1 MLSTPS
7 RSAARRK
14 ETVPAPEPEPDLY
27 TVKEAAF
34 RLSTSTRQVWRLI
47 ADGDLETVRVGA
59 RAVRVPRVSLTGYI
73 ARQAER
79 ERDLRG

>member
-7 RSAARRK
+7 KARRK
-14 ETVPAPEPEPDLY
+14 EPIPAPEPDLY

-47 ADGDLETVRVGA
+47 ADGELETVRVGA

-73 ARQAER
+73 TRQAER

>member
-1 MLSTPS
+1 MATQAMTEPKSP
-7 RSAARRK
+7 AG
-14 ETVPAPEPEPDLY
+14 VPDPDLL
-27 TVKEAAF
+27 TVAEVAR

-47 ADGDLETVRVGA
+47 HDGDLDTLRVGS
-59 RAVRVPRVSLTGYI
+59 RAVRVPLVSLTGYI